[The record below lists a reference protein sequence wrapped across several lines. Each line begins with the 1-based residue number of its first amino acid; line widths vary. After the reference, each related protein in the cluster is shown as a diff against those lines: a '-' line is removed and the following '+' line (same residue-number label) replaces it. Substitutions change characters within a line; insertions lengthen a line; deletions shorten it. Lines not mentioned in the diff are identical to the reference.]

1 MEPVTM
7 YIRTY
12 ITRGGHC
19 TGFTLVELIMS
30 LAITSM
36 IGLGVSTLL
45 LSMSSATRS
54 QNDLHAQI
62 VRRHILALRIG
73 GMIKSSAY
81 VLDVRSES
89 LILWMGDYDNNGRP
103 NISEIGRLQWNNDG
117 EIWFFES
124 PETLDPALDLSYEL
138 DAEFYDLTTLW
149 MGTGLFPG
157 QLNAEEVSGCKFE
170 AAIPEINA
178 GQVVRVLVT
187 TDDGASVIVSTPRNQ
202 TN

>member
-1 MEPVTM
+1 MC
-7 YIRTY
+7 IRTY

-19 TGFTLVELIMS
+19 TGFTLVEIIMS

-54 QNDLHAQI
+54 QDDLHAQI
-62 VRRHILALRIG
+62 VRRHVLALRIG
-73 GMIKSSAY
+73 GMIKSSAA

-89 LILWMGDYDNNGRP
+89 LVLWIGDYNNNGRP
-103 NISEIGRLQWNNDG
+103 NLSEIRRLQWNNDG
-117 EIWFFES
+117 EIWFYES
-124 PETLDPALDLSYEL
+124 PDTLDPVLNLSYEI
-138 DAEFYDLTTLW
+138 DAEFYELTTLW

-157 QLNAEEVSGCKFE
+157 QIKAEGLNECKFE
-170 AAIPEINA
+170 TASPEINF

-187 TDDGASVIVSTPRNQ
+187 TDDGASVIVSTPRNHIY
-202 TN
+202 